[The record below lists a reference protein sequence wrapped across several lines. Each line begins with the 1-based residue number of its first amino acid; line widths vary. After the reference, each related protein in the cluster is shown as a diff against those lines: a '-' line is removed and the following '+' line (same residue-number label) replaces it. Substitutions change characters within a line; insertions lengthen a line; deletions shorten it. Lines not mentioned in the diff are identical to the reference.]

1 MVQISKPPVPIKL
14 YRHFAVVT
22 LALTAAIAMFATGEG
37 EEQRQAA
44 QQPRASQAAAAAPRP
59 SSTPR
64 YGEASLAQRGGGG
77 EFGDEAASG
86 NDFGRPSIRA
96 GDSRFIQPSALP
108 PPNSE
113 NAAFTDAYLDTLTE
127 EELTELLRAMREG
140 GIEDAERRQATAI
153 MEAASRR
160 RSGGA
165 ATVG

>member
-1 MVQISKPPVPIKL
+1 M
-14 YRHFAVVT
+14 
-22 LALTAAIAMFATGEG
+22 
-37 EEQRQAA
+37 
-44 QQPRASQAAAAAPRP
+44 
-59 SSTPR
+59 
-64 YGEASLAQRGGGG
+64 
-77 EFGDEAASG
+77 
-86 NDFGRPSIRA
+86 
-96 GDSRFIQPSALP
+96 P

>member
-14 YRHFAVVT
+14 YRHFAMVT
-22 LALTAAIAMFATGEG
+22 LALTAALAMFATGEG
-37 EEQRQAA
+37 EEQRRAA
-44 QQPRASQAAAAAPRP
+44 QQAHAPQAQSNAPRP

-77 EFGDEAASG
+77 EFGDEAAPG
-86 NDFGRPSIRA
+86 NDFGRPLIRA

-113 NAAFTDAYLDTLTE
+113 NAAFTDSYLDSLSE

-140 GIEDAERRQATAI
+140 GIEDAERRQATAVL
-153 MEAASRR
+153 EAASRR
-160 RSGGA
+160 RSGRSAVEG
-165 ATVG
+165 